1 MPPKK
6 LRPDAIELVQI
17 EVERRIHVV
26 RGVRVMLDFE
36 LAELYGVP
44 TMRLNEQ
51 VSRDLERFPPDFS
64 FVFEGHDVTDLI
76 SQNAIS
82 SSGYGGRRK
91 PPRAFTLQ
99 GIALLSSV
107 LRSETAVRVNIAI
120 MRAFVRMQRLFATP
134 GDIVTQVQQLAE
146 TVQIHDSQ
154 IKAVIDALQRMLAP
168 PPDGSPKRRIG
179 FTNTTPDTPTEEKQ

>member
-6 LRPDAIELVQI
+6 PKPGAIELVAT
-17 EVERRIHVV
+17 EVERRIHAV
-26 RGVRVMLDFE
+26 RGVRVMIDAE

-44 TMRLNEQ
+44 TKRLNEQ
-51 VSRDLERFPPDFS
+51 VDRNPDRFPPDFA
-64 FVFEGHDVTDLI
+64 FHLTEHEVTNLK
-76 SQNAIS
+76 SQFATS

-99 GIALLSSV
+99 GIAMLSSV

-134 GDIVTQVQQLAE
+134 GDLVTQLQQLSE
-146 TVQIHDSQ
+146 TVQIHDTQ

-168 PPDGSPKRRIG
+168 PPDANPKRRIG
-179 FTNTTPDTPTEEKQ
+179 FGNTNTDSPTEEKQ